1 MKLARGHLE
10 TRRELRSSTGRD
22 FRRSGSIAPRS
33 GFTLVEIALCLAIV
47 GFAAVAIVGVLPLGM
62 TVQKENRE
70 DTIIRQDGMY
80 FLEAIRSGS
89 RGIDDLTNYVDQI
102 VWSAAIYRTNGTLVR
117 PLPSVT
123 YAALQPV
130 SRERQLTNGHQ
141 IVTLLSTP
149 KYLPLPPLPYELY
162 GVRVKSDL
170 VPDLILVST
179 VSAIV
184 RSMNGVAAD
193 KDYRNLNQR
202 DFAFKYLLRSEIV
215 PQIAPAVVEANAGA
229 LAFPRSFLLTNQLH
243 HLNLTLSWPVFERGA
258 NQWQVGGNRK
268 TLRTLVAG
276 NRGVS
281 EGGFLLSPGQ
291 YDPFR

>member
-1 MKLARGHLE
+1 MKRARGHLE
-10 TRRELRSSTGRD
+10 SSPARWTLGLRASRPFPGTAS
-22 FRRSGSIAPRS
+22 RSA
-33 GFTLVEIALCLAIV
+33 FTLVEIALCLAIV

-89 RGIDDLTNYVDQI
+89 QGVDDLTNYVDQI

-130 SRERQLTNGHQ
+130 SRERQLTNGQQ

-162 GVRVKSDL
+162 GVRVKSDPT
-170 VPDLILVST
+170 PDLILVST

-215 PQIAPAVVEANAGA
+215 PQVAPAIAEANAGA
-229 LAFPRSFLLTNQLH
+229 FAFPRSFLLTNQLH

-276 NRGVS
+276 SRGVS
-281 EGGFLLSPGQ
+281 DGAFLLSPGQ
-291 YDPFR
+291 YEPFR